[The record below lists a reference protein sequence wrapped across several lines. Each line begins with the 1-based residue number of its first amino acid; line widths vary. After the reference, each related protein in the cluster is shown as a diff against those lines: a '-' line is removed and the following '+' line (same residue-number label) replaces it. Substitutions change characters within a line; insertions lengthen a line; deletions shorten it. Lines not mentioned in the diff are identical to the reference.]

1 MAKMIDGFEGDIS
14 EIVLPRLR
22 EGVHRE
28 ICEGTLALTNKYP
41 IPSAGTGESIVSY
54 HKMKGNC
61 YRYLAEFSTGD
72 DKNKAAEDARV
83 EYAESTKV
91 TERIVSSPIS
101 RRWHSEC
108 QHGG

>member
-1 MAKMIDGFEGDIS
+1 MVDDHEDDMA
-14 EIVLPRLR
+14 EIVLARLR

-28 ICEGTLALTNKYP
+28 ICEGILALTNKYS

-54 HKMKGNC
+54 HKMKGN
-61 YRYLAEFSTGD
+61 YHRYLAEFSTSD

-83 EYAESTKV
+83 EHAEATKV
-91 TERIVSSPIS
+91 TERIGSSPIS